1 MSRSFGA
8 RWLTTSPPMTIS
20 PSVMSS
26 RPAIMRSAVDFPHPD
41 GPTRIMNS
49 PSLMSRLMCL
59 TASKPSSYRFV
70 TSRNSISAKVALL
83 LSLDCAR
90 GKARDDAPLEEQDH
104 DDDGHGDDDRRR
116 RDGAGRHLERRGAG
130 ELRERRRHRLRVLR
144 RRQREGED
152 EVVPREDEHQDRR
165 GEHAGRGERRDDLR
179 ERLER
184 RRAVDLGGL
193 LQLPG

>member
-8 RWLTTSPPMTIS
+8 RSLTTSPPMSIS
-20 PSVMSS
+20 PSEMSS

-70 TSRNSISAKVALL
+70 TVGDSISAQVALL

-90 GKARDDAPLEEQDH
+90 GKARDDAPLEEQDPDH
-104 DDDGHGDDDRRR
+104 DGHGDDDRRR
-116 RDGAGRHLERRGAG
+116 RAA
-130 ELRERRRHRLRVLR
+130 RRRH
-144 RRQREGED
+144 ES
-152 EVVPREDEHQDRR
+152 RR
-165 GEHAGRGERRDDLR
+165 G
-179 ERLER
+179 
-184 RRAVDLGGL
+184 
-193 LQLPG
+193 